1 MIAPATPSER
11 NTGIDYLRGF
21 AILMVVIH
29 HMALGFRLPLGHSL
43 LGQLIGKRLSD
54 AISFNG
60 YESVFVF
67 FVLSGFLITQRILQA
82 YGGVEHLD
90 WRRFYRQRAIR
101 ILPLLYLLLAVLS
114 VLHWLYVPDYRVEEN
129 GQTLG
134 HALFSA
140 VGLHLNWYEGQTGW
154 LPASWDVLWSLSIE
168 EVFYL
173 GFPLICLLPIGRLRW
188 VLLLALAISLPW
200 THAAAA
206 GNEIWQEKAY
216 LPGMSA
222 IAWGVLTAVLAQ
234 RWQPSRATAVLFA
247 VVGAVGVADIYV
259 FGDSLSRVV
268 HQGYLQVLCLSACLL
283 VLSAHVL
290 QPVARRSLGWL
301 ASMGRLS
308 YEIYLSHAFVV
319 LTVNRLY
326 HALLGKDLRWTF
338 LVYVPT
344 IVVCF
349 YLGKLLERHVSQRCA
364 LWLRSNRLGASLAT
378 QGT

>member
-1 MIAPATPSER
+1 VTTASSHTQR
-11 NTGIDYLRGF
+11 NTGIDVLRGF

-43 LGQLIGKRLSD
+43 LGEVLPKRLIG
-54 AISFNG
+54 AVSFNG

-67 FVLSGFLITQRILQA
+67 FVLSGFLITQRILHV

-101 ILPLLYLLLAVLS
+101 ILPLLYLLLAVLC
-114 VLHWLYVPDYRVEEN
+114 VLHWLHLPDYEVTEH

-134 HALFSA
+134 RSLFSA
-140 VGLHLNWYEGQTGW
+140 IALHLNWYEGQTGW

-173 GFPLICLLPIGRLRW
+173 AFPLICLLPIGRIRW
-188 VLLLALAISLPW
+188 FLLLALAISLPW
-200 THAAAA
+200 THAIAA

-234 RWQPSRATAVLFA
+234 RWRPSRQLASALA
-247 VVGAVGVADIYV
+247 LAGIAGLINIYV
-259 FGDSLSRVV
+259 FGDLLWPLL
-268 HQGYLQVLCLSACLL
+268 HDAYLQVLCLSVCLL

-290 QPVARRSLGWL
+290 QPAPRPAWNWL
-301 ASMGRLS
+301 VSMGRLS
-308 YEIYLSHAFVV
+308 YEIYLSHMFIE
-319 LTVNRLY
+319 LTANRLY
-326 HALLGKDLRWTF
+326 HAALGKDLRWTF
-338 LVYVPT
+338 LVYAPA
-344 IVVCF
+344 IVLCF
-349 YLGKLLERHVSQRCA
+349 YLGKALERYVSQPCLRWLNNRGPLAA
-364 LWLRSNRLGASLAT
+364 LASQGA
-378 QGT
+378 